1 MRRALPGAVAL
12 AIVATQLCGCA
23 AAAIIPLAAGSTV
36 VGKTALDGSGGKLRG
51 KTSQRPMVTVGTG
64 TSLPPAVRPAAELTG
79 EASPREPTPSE
90 PIANRPAPAESS
102 PGADAYGA
110 MAAYVLSRSA
120 EPKPAGGRRSALL
133 DQSSLSGV
141 PEMAKCGSGRS
152 ALVLDLDPGN
162 QPFDL
167 NDPPSP
173 VAGLAERLRGIRATG
188 TAVVW
193 LASVP
198 ESARKD
204 LSTILKATGLD
215 PLGIDGYLLLRRN
228 ETRKQQ
234 LLNRASEEWCVIAI
248 AGDRKGDFD
257 EVFDYLRNPDG
268 PVALALEQHL
278 GAGWFL
284 VPPPVQ

>member
-12 AIVATQLCGCA
+12 AVAATQLGGCV

-36 VGKTALDGSGGKLRG
+36 VGKTALDGPGARSRD
-51 KTSQRPMVTVGTG
+51 KTSQRPVVIVGTG
-64 TSLPPAVRPAAELTG
+64 TSPAVRPAAELTG
-79 EASPREPTPSE
+79 EASPREPSPSE

-188 TAVVW
+188 TAIVW

-204 LSTILKATGLD
+204 LSTLLKATGLD
-215 PLGIDGYLLLRRN
+215 PLGIDGYLLLKRN

-234 LLNRASEEWCVIAI
+234 LLNRAGEEWCVIAI
-248 AGDRKGDFD
+248 AGDRKSDFD

-268 PVALALEQHL
+268 PVALALEQSL

>member
-1 MRRALPGAVAL
+1 MMHRALPTAVAL
-12 AIVATQLCGCA
+12 AIAAAQLGGCV
-23 AAAIIPLAAGSTV
+23 AAAIIPIAAGSTV
-36 VGKTALDGSGGKLRG
+36 AGKTALDGPGARSRS
-51 KTSQRPMVTVGTG
+51 KTSQRPVVTVGTG
-64 TSLPPAVRPAAELTG
+64 PSLPVAAQPANEELRQEPVPAEQTA
-79 EASPREPTPSE
+79 
-90 PIANRPAPAESS
+90 IAPAMADAVP
-102 PGADAYGA
+102 PGDAYGA

-120 EPKPAGGRRSALL
+120 DPKQAGARRSALL
-133 DQSSLSGV
+133 DQASLSGV
-141 PEMAKCGSGRS
+141 PEMAKCTGGRS

-162 QPFDL
+162 RPFDL

-188 TAVVW
+188 TAIVW

-198 ESARKD
+198 EGSRKD

-215 PLGIDGYLLLRRN
+215 PLGIDGYLLFKRN

-234 LLNRASEEWCVIAI
+234 LLNRAGQEWCVIAI
-248 AGDRKGDFD
+248 AGDRKSDFD

-268 PVALALEQHL
+268 PVAIALEQNL
-278 GAGWFL
+278 GAGLFL